1 MLASAYLDTWLD
13 TFVRPFRAENTVK
26 CYRRAFA
33 SLPASILGLE
43 LAALDGML
51 LQAAINGQAK
61 RHPRAAQLT
70 FAALHVAMAKAV
82 QLGYIPRSP
91 MDACIKPRHTAAK
104 AQVLT
109 VPQLTAYIQQARQ
122 SPCYVLLLCLAVCGL
137 RRGEA
142 LGLTWRAIDQ
152 QAGVLHVTQQRMR
165 VSGGYVVRPLKS
177 AASTRDI
184 ILPPPLL
191 AILAQARADQRV
203 VSLSG
208 WVVDATPERLAREHA
223 AVLAAAGLPHVTLH
237 GLRHS
242 MACGAV
248 ASGCPIKVL
257 QGILGHA
264 KYELTANLYADHI
277 TADISAPYIRRY
289 ADSIF

>member
-1 MLASAYLDTWLD
+1 MLASAYLHTWLD
-13 TFVRPFRAENTVK
+13 TFVTPFRAPSTVA

-33 SLPASILGLE
+33 ALPPSVLGSQ
-43 LAALDGML
+43 LAALDGMQ
-51 LQAAINGQAK
+51 LQAAINSQAVQ
-61 RHPRAAQLT
+61 HPRAAQLT

-82 QLGYIPRSP
+82 QLGYIARSP

-142 LGLTWRAIDQ
+142 LGLTWRAIDM

-165 VSGGYVVRPLKS
+165 VSGRYMLCPLKS
-177 AASTRDI
+177 ASSTRDI
-184 ILPPPLL
+184 IIPAPLL

-248 ASGCPIKVL
+248 ATGCPIKVL

-264 KYELTANLYADHI
+264 KYTLTADLYADHI
-277 TADISAPYIRRY
+277 TATVSAPYMQRY
-289 ADSIF
+289 AASIF